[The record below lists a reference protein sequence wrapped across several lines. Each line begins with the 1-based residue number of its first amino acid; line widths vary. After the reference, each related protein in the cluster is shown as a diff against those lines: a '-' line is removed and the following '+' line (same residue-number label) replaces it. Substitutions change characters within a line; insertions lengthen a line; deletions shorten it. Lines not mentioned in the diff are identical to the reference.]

1 MKKLKVKMSQYLVN
15 RNNKR
20 SQYLVKQDKQK
31 KDEPKMKMSHNVSIN
46 RKPNDNQPNLK
57 MSQLLVNR
65 MKNRTK
71 NMRKKRNYG

>member
-1 MKKLKVKMSQYLVN
+1 MSQYLVN

-20 SQYLVKQDKQK
+20 RQYLVKQAKQK
-31 KDEPKMKMSHNVSIN
+31 KDEPKMKMSHNVSIKG
-46 RKPNDNQPNLK
+46 KPNDNQPNLK